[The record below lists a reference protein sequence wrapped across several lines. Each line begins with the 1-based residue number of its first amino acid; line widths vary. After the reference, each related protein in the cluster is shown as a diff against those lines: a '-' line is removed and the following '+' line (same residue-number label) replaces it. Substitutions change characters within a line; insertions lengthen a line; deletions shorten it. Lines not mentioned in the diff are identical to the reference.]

1 MRRPGFSWDFS
12 INTGNVTNVRV
23 SKTGDFWDDFLGGW
37 AGAKNRYILFL
48 KKYDNQKIF
57 FFGV

>member
-23 SKTGDFWDDFLGGW
+23 SKTGDFWDDFLGDGR
-37 AGAKNRYILFL
+37 GR
-48 KKYDNQKIF
+48 KIGIYYF
-57 FFGV
+57 